1 MRPIQVQV
9 DKKDRSAAH
18 AGAERMRQFERW
30 LLNAVLFVTV
40 SGVILL
46 NMPDSIMKSRLLPAF
61 RPYVTALGL
70 NQAWNLFSPDPSRR
84 SLYVEARLRFADGSI
99 DTLAVPEGDPW
110 IGDKRFYR
118 WRKWQRRVRLD
129 RNRELWPATAVY
141 IGAPYLVDRRG
152 LVSVGLIRRWSHT
165 PEPWGI
171 EKRVWQEFE
180 FFELDLRSS
189 ARSGAG
195 PEENSGE

>member
-1 MRPIQVQV
+1 MQVQD
-9 DKKDRSAAH
+9 DKRNTPASDS
-18 AGAERMRQFERW
+18 GSERIRRFERC

-46 NMPDSIMKSRLLPAF
+46 NMPDSSIKRRLLPTV

-84 SLYVEARLRFADGSI
+84 SLFVEARLRFADGSI

-129 RNRELWPATAVY
+129 SNRELWPATAIY
-141 IGAPYLVDRRG
+141 IGAPYLIDPRG
-152 LVSVGLIRRWSHT
+152 LVSVGLIRRWSET
-165 PEPWGI
+165 PEPWGA

-180 FFELDLRSS
+180 FFELDVRGQALS
-189 ARSGAG
+189 ATGS
-195 PEENSGE
+195 EESSGE